1 MSEIVFTQGSVDL
14 LEKCKEEK
22 EKLKLIQDRVRN
34 FFNLKNVNFL
44 FGSGTSA
51 GAIPTM
57 SDLYKGFKGSL
68 STDSASLEVFKT
80 IEAKAN
86 KSLEAC
92 LQTLYAAEAYYK
104 GITLSVDDDS
114 EKQTEYSSLK
124 EKIEEYIFN
133 KINIDFDN
141 CSKETKDALDLYKLF
156 YQKIALRNKDNSR
169 IRVFT
174 TNNDL
179 FNETAMDALSIHYI
193 NGFSGGLHRFFNPAF
208 FNYTLSKRMDTS
220 IDKYEPVENL
230 VYLYKIH
237 GSVNWRES
245 ELMMNNYFHI
255 EEVRPRKEDGSNNG
269 VLIYPTP
276 TKQDKSLGS
285 PYVDL
290 FREFQHKLLE
300 PQSVLFVI
308 GYSFSD
314 QHVNDVIYRALA
326 TNSTLNVVVLG
337 EKPNDD
343 GKKTKPIF
351 YVSDNR
357 IFTISGT
364 TKNDQ
369 GNDVM
374 IHYFEYFVEQILPDL
389 DASKSEDH
397 IIEEFIKKLNNIE
410 KSPAN
415 NEDRKDNIG

>member
-14 LEKCKEEK
+14 LEKCTEDE
-22 EKLKLIQDRVRN
+22 EKLKIIKDRVRN

-57 SDLYKGFKGSL
+57 SDLYKGFKEIL
-68 STDSASLEVFKT
+68 SKDDSASLEVFKT
-80 IEAKAN
+80 IEGNAN
-86 KSLEAC
+86 GSLEAC

-104 GITLSVDDDS
+104 GVTPNGDS
-114 EKQTEYSSLK
+114 KKQEGYTALK
-124 EKIEEYIFN
+124 TKIEEYIFN
-133 KINIDFDN
+133 RININFDN
-141 CSKETKDALDLYKLF
+141 DSKNIRNALCLYKIF
-156 YQKIALRNKDNSR
+156 YQKLALRNKDNSR

-193 NGFSGGLHRFFNPAF
+193 NGFSGGLHRFFNPAI

-245 ELMMNNYFHI
+245 QLMMNNYFHI
-255 EEVRPRKEDGSNNG
+255 EEVRPRNDGGPQDG

-337 EKPNDD
+337 EKPKDD
-343 GKKTKPIF
+343 DKKTKPIF
-351 YVSDNR
+351 YVNDNR

-364 TKNDQ
+364 KNIQDKE
-369 GNDVM
+369 VT
-374 IHYFEYFVEQILPDL
+374 IHYFDYFVNEILPDL
-389 DASKSEDH
+389 DASKSEDKTLK
-397 IIEEFIKKLNNIE
+397 EFILKWNNLDKTPE
-410 KSPAN
+410 K
-415 NEDRKDNIG
+415 NEDR